1 MPRFQILSLTGGGYL
16 GLYTACVLAALEDRA
31 GEPLGRRFDL
41 IAGTSIGGI
50 LALALAYEVPMAAVR
65 DAFAERGREIF
76 SDRDVPR
83 SRLQRLRRSWKGIAA
98 PRYSPTPLARLI
110 EEFLGQA
117 TLGAAKHP
125 ALVPAVNLSRGETR
139 LFRTPHHPAHAA
151 DGAVR
156 ALDAAMAT
164 AAAPLFFPLAR
175 HRGDLYMDAGVYADC
190 PDALALH
197 EAEHFLEQRRE
208 DVAMLSIGT
217 MTAGFAVPP
226 ATRAEIGALAW
237 MAKRRM
243 IYTVLSAQQH
253 LSRTLMAESL
263 GERFL
268 RIDRDN
274 PESTWEIIDLDVAGP
289 NAVRTLLGI
298 GAEAAADVRAR
309 ADVAP
314 FLAHRAAPRD

>member
-1 MPRFQILSLTGGGYL
+1 MANFRILSLTGGGYL
-16 GLYTACVLAALEDRA
+16 GLYTACVLAALEERA

-41 IAGTSIGGI
+41 VAGTSIGGI

-76 SDRDVPR
+76 SGRDAPKG
-83 SRLQRLRRSWKGIAA
+83 RLQRLRHSWKGIAA

-110 EEFLGQA
+110 AEFLGSA
-117 TLGAAKHP
+117 TLAQAKHRV
-125 ALVPAVNLSRGETR
+125 LVPAVNLSRGETR
-139 LFRTPHHPAHAA
+139 LFRTPHHPQHAA
-151 DGAVR
+151 DAGVT

-197 EAEHFLEQRRE
+197 EAERFLGQRRE
-208 DVAMLSIGT
+208 EIAMLSVGT
-217 MTAGFAVPP
+217 MTAGFSVPP
-226 ATRAEIGALAW
+226 STRAEIGALAW

-253 LSRTLMAESL
+253 LSRTLMQESL
-263 GERFL
+263 GERFV

-289 NAVRTLLGI
+289 NAVRTLLAI
-298 GAEAAADVRAR
+298 GAEAAAEVRGR
-309 ADVAP
+309 ADLSL
-314 FLAHRAAPRD
+314 FL

>member
-1 MPRFQILSLTGGGYL
+1 MARFQVLSLTGGGYL
-16 GLYTACVLAALEDRA
+16 GLYTACVLAALEERA

-50 LALALAYEVPMAAVR
+50 LALALAYEVPMAQVR
-65 DAFAERGREIF
+65 DAFAARGREIF
-76 SDRDVPR
+76 SDRDAPR
-83 SRLQRLRRSWKGIAA
+83 GRLARLRHSWKGIAA

-110 EEFLGQA
+110 EEFLGPA
-117 TLGAAKHP
+117 TLAEAKHRV
-125 ALVPAVNLSRGETR
+125 LVPAINLSRGETR
-139 LFRTPHHPAHAA
+139 LFRTPHHPHHGA
-151 DGAVR
+151 DAAVR

-175 HRGDLYMDAGVYADC
+175 HGGDLYMDAGVYADC

-197 EAEHFLEQRRE
+197 EAERFLGQAKS
-208 DVAMLSIGT
+208 DVAMLSVGT
-217 MTAGFAVPP
+217 MTADFTVPP

-268 RIDRDN
+268 RIDRAN
-274 PESTWEIIDLDVAGP
+274 PESTWEILDLDVAGP
-289 NAVRTLLGI
+289 NAVRTLMEI
-298 GAEAAADVRAR
+298 GAEAAADIRTR
-309 ADVAP
+309 EDLAP
-314 FLAHRAAPRD
+314 FLAHRKS